1 MSQSLSLKSILKS
14 KVTMMVLAIVVFGY
28 ILLNTDWSKTWVAI
42 KNANY
47 TFILFGSLIMAG
59 SHYLRGWR
67 WTMLTD
73 AAGFKVNP
81 RRAFYSVMTGYLV
94 NVATS
99 RGGEVVR
106 CAVTSK
112 SDKAPTETLLGTV
125 ITERIIDLIAMIF
138 MAFLC
143 LIIQFNYLWDFA
155 VEYVFTPIS
164 RNWFFI
170 VSGVLGI
177 LVLLFS
183 WRKFS
188 NTTNNGSGLLQR
200 INDGL
205 SSVFRVKE
213 KSKFIALSLCI
224 WFGYWFSM
232 YFQLQALDLT
242 SHFNLGNA
250 LAILLFS
257 SLGIIIPV
265 PTGAGVW
272 YSIAY
277 GMTLVFGFPE
287 SDSQTFGFFTWS
299 FSNLFHVTLGAIFY
313 GLLLFEMPKND
324 EKIADSTESLG

>member
-1 MSQSLSLKSILKS
+1 MSKGLSVKSILKS
-14 KVTMMVLAIVVFGY
+14 KFTMIILAIVVFGY
-28 ILLNTDWSKTWVAI
+28 IIMSTDWSKTWVAI
-42 KNANY
+42 KHANY

-73 AAGFKVNP
+73 AAGYKVNT

-112 SDKAPTETLLGTV
+112 SDNAPTETLLGTV
-125 ITERIIDLIAMIF
+125 ITERIIDLIV
-138 MAFLC
+138 MALMALLC
-143 LIIQFNYLWDFA
+143 LVVQFDYLWDFA
-155 VEYVFTPIS
+155 LEYIFKPIS
-164 RNWFFI
+164 KNWFFVI
-170 VSGVLGI
+170 SGILGVLAF
-177 LVLLFS
+177 LYF

-188 NTTNNGSGLLQR
+188 KKSEGKTGLLQR
-200 INDGL
+200 VNDGL
-205 SSVFRVKE
+205 SSVFRIKN
-213 KSKFIALSLCI
+213 KGKFIALSIGI

-313 GLLLFEMPKND
+313 GLLLFEMPKNN
-324 EKIADSTESLG
+324 EKPSDSEENLG

>member
-1 MSQSLSLKSILKS
+1 MSKSLSLKSILKS
-14 KVTMMVLAIVVFGY
+14 KVIMVILAVTVFGY
-28 ILLNTDWSKTWVAI
+28 IVISTDWTKTWTAV
-42 KNANY
+42 KHANY

-73 AAGFKVNP
+73 AAGYKVNP

-112 SDKAPTETLLGTV
+112 SDKVPTETLLGTV
-125 ITERIIDLIAMIF
+125 ITERIIDLIVMVL

-143 LIIQFNYLWDFA
+143 LVVQFDYLWDFA
-155 VEYVFTPIS
+155 LEYIFLPIS
-164 RNWFFI
+164 KNWFFI
-170 VSGVLGI
+170 VSGLLG
-177 LVLLFS
+177 LFALFYF
-183 WRKFS
+183 WRKYS
-188 NTTNNGSGLLQR
+188 KKSEGKPGLLQR
-200 INDGL
+200 INEGL
-205 SSVFRVKE
+205 SSIFKIHN
-213 KSKFIALSLCI
+213 KSKFITLSICI

-313 GLLLFEMPKND
+313 GLLLFEMPKKN
-324 EKIADSTESLG
+324 ENPSDSEENLG